1 MAGATG
7 GNVPVTADARYGLL
21 QRHEYEVRAAS
32 RLSGHGFVELSSADV
47 RIRYPAAL
55 ITRTMTRPRAAVPDS
70 TPAHPASLEHAM
82 SDAHYHALVEA
93 IEDCAIFMLDLNGR
107 IMSWNTG
114 ARKIKGFEAH
124 EIIGQHLSR
133 FYTAESVARGWP
145 EYELKQAYATGR
157 FEDEGWR
164 VRKDGTLFWAN
175 VVITAAR
182 NSKGEIIGYAKYTR
196 DLTAKRAEE
205 EKLRLSEERFRLLV
219 ESVSDYAIFML
230 DPGGHIASWNTGAMR
245 IKGYQPS
252 EILGK
257 HFSTFYCP
265 EDLAANLPEIELQ
278 TAIRT
283 GRIENEGWRVRKD
296 GSLFWANVV
305 ITAVYDEHRVL
316 RGFAKVT
323 RDMSERK
330 RLEQLEVSSRRI
342 SEFLAT
348 LAHELRNP
356 LAPVR
361 NAIGVMQMESDISP
375 RVAACRD
382 IIDRQTSHLG
392 RLVDDLLDMG
402 RITTGK
408 IELRMARADISD
420 IVARSIELVRPLTD
434 ERSQRIETRLP
445 SEPVHVTGDATRLV
459 QVVQN
464 LLNNASKFSPREST
478 MTVEV
483 ECETSA
489 LLLKVIDTGRGISK
503 KGLTTIFDLFVQEDH
518 YLNPGEAGLGIG
530 LTLCRSIVEMHGGS
544 ISAASGG
551 ANRGSTF
558 TVRLPYASVDDA
570 PRPHRVLAQNAAKS
584 LGLRVVVIDD
594 NRDSADSL
602 AMLLQLKGHDVR
614 IAYHG
619 KEGID
624 VIRHFPPELI
634 LLDLALPDVDGY
646 SVLRTLRSQRLIG
659 RATTVV
665 AMTGFGQESDKERS
679 AQAGFDVHLVKPVDF
694 EELDRLLV
702 RIAGG

>member
-1 MAGATG
+1 MT
-7 GNVPVTADARYGLL
+7 DA
-21 QRHEYEVRAAS
+21 Q
-32 RLSGHGFVELSSADV
+32 
-47 RIRYPAAL
+47 
-55 ITRTMTRPRAAVPDS
+55 
-70 TPAHPASLEHAM
+70 
-82 SDAHYHALVEA
+82 YHALVDA
-93 IEDCAIFMLDLNGR
+93 VEDCAIFMLDLNGR
-107 IMSWNTG
+107 IISWNKG
-114 ARKIKGFEAH
+114 ARKIKGYEAH

-133 FYTAESVARGWP
+133 FYPAESVARGWP

-182 NSKGEIIGYAKYTR
+182 NTKGEIIGYAKCTR
-196 DLTAKRAEE
+196 DLTAMRAEE

-230 DPGGHIASWNTGAMR
+230 DPSGHVASWNTGAMR

-283 GRIENEGWRVRKD
+283 GRVENEGWRVRKD

-361 NAIGVMQMESDISP
+361 NAIGVMQIEPDISQ

-382 IIDRQTSHLG
+382 IIDRQTAHLG

-408 IELRMARADISD
+408 IDLRMARADVGD
-420 IVARSIELVRPLTD
+420 IVARSIELVRPFTD
-434 ERSQRIETRLP
+434 ERGQTIVTKLP
-445 SEPVHVTGDATRLV
+445 AEPVHVMGDSTRLV

-464 LLNNASKFSPREST
+464 LLNNASKFSPRDSAI
-478 MTVEV
+478 TVEV
-483 ECETSA
+483 EREASA
-489 LLLKVIDTGRGISK
+489 LRLKVIDKGRGISQ
-503 KGLTTIFDLFVQEDH
+503 KGLMSIFDLFVQEDH

-530 LTLCRSIVEMHGGS
+530 LTLCRSIVELHGGS

-551 ANRGSTF
+551 PNQGSTF

-570 PRPHRVLAQNAAKS
+570 PRPHRVLAQDTANS
-584 LGLRVVVIDD
+584 IGSGLRIVVIDD

-602 AMLLQLKGHDVR
+602 AMLLQMKGHDVR

-619 KEGID
+619 KEGLD

-634 LLDLALPDVDGY
+634 LLDLALPDIDGY
-646 SVLRTLRSQRLIG
+646 AVLRALRSRRLIG
-659 RATTVV
+659 RATVV
-665 AMTGFGQESDKERS
+665 AMTGFGQSSDKERS
-679 AQAGFDVHLVKPVDF
+679 AQAGFDAHLVKPVDF
-694 EELDRLLV
+694 EELDRLLERVSV
-702 RIAGG
+702 R

>member
-1 MAGATG
+1 
-7 GNVPVTADARYGLL
+7 
-21 QRHEYEVRAAS
+21 
-32 RLSGHGFVELSSADV
+32 
-47 RIRYPAAL
+47 
-55 ITRTMTRPRAAVPDS
+55 MTRSRSAVPELGV
-70 TPAHPASLEHAM
+70 AGPASIEHAL
-82 SDAHYHALVEA
+82 SDSQYHALVDA
-93 IEDCAIFMLDLNGR
+93 IEDCAIFMLDLSGR
-107 IMSWNTG
+107 ITSWNKG
-114 ARKIKGFEAH
+114 ARKIKGYEAH

-133 FYTAESVARGWP
+133 FYPAEAVARGWP
-145 EYELKQAYATGR
+145 DYELKQAYATGR

-182 NSKGEIIGYAKYTR
+182 NTKGEIIGYAKCTR

-205 EKLRLSEERFRLLV
+205 DKLRLSEERFRLLV

-265 EDLAANLPEIELQ
+265 EDLAANIPEIELQ

-283 GRIENEGWRVRKD
+283 GRVENEGWRVRKD
-296 GSLFWANVV
+296 GSLFWANVI

-361 NAIGVMQMESDISP
+361 NAIGVMQMEADMP
-375 RVAACRD
+375 QRVAACRD

-408 IELRMARADISD
+408 IDLRMARVDVSD
-420 IVARSIELVRPLTD
+420 IVARSIELVHPFTD
-434 ERSQRIETRLP
+434 ERAQRVVTKLP
-445 SEPVHVTGDATRLV
+445 QTPVHVVGDSTRLV

-464 LLNNASKFSPREST
+464 LLNNASKFSPRAST
-478 MTVEV
+478 IIVEI

-489 LLLKVIDTGRGISK
+489 LLLKVIDKGRGISQ
-503 KGLTTIFDLFVQEDH
+503 KGLTSIFDLFVQEDH

-544 ISAASGG
+544 ISASSGG
-551 ANRGSTF
+551 PNQGSTF
-558 TVRLPYASVDDA
+558 TVRLPYASDDDA
-570 PRPHRVLAQNAAKS
+570 PRPHRVLAQNATQAVGD
-584 LGLRVVVIDD
+584 GLRIVVIDD

-602 AMLLQLKGHDVR
+602 AMLLQMKGHDVR

-619 KEGID
+619 KEGVD

-634 LLDLALPDVDGY
+634 LLDLALPDMDGY
-646 SVLRTLRSQRLIG
+646 AVLRTLRSQRLVG
-659 RATTVV
+659 RATVV
-665 AMTGFGQESDKERS
+665 AMTGFGQEGDKERS
-679 AQAGFDVHLVKPVDF
+679 AQAGFDAHLVKPVDF
-694 EELDRLLV
+694 EVLDRLLEKV
-702 RIAGG
+702 AER

>member
-1 MAGATG
+1 MTTQGSRPALGS
-7 GNVPVTADARYGLL
+7 PPTAND
-21 QRHEYEVRAAS
+21 
-32 RLSGHGFVELSSADV
+32 
-47 RIRYPAAL
+47 
-55 ITRTMTRPRAAVPDS
+55 PRV
-70 TPAHPASLEHAM
+70 M
-82 SDAHYHALVEA
+82 SDAQYHALVDA
-93 IEDCAIFMLDLNGR
+93 IEDCAIFMLDLDGC
-107 IMSWNTG
+107 IVSWNTG
-114 ARKIKGFEAH
+114 ARRIKGYEAH

-133 FYTAESVARGWP
+133 FYPAEAIARGWP

-164 VRKDGTLFWAN
+164 VRRDGTLFWAN

-182 NSKGEIIGYAKYTR
+182 NAEGEIIGYAKCTR

-205 EKLRLSEERFRLLV
+205 EKLRLSEERFRLMV
-219 ESVSDYAIFML
+219 ENVSDYAIFML
-230 DPGGHIASWNTGAMR
+230 DPDGNITSWNTGAMR
-245 IKGYQPS
+245 IKGYQPA

-265 EDLAANLPEIELQ
+265 EDLAANVPAIELQ
-278 TAIRT
+278 TAIRA
-283 GRIENEGWRVRKD
+283 GRVENEGWRVRRD

-330 RLEQLEVSSRRI
+330 RLEQLETSSRRI

-356 LAPVR
+356 IAPVR
-361 NAIGVMQMESDISP
+361 NAVGVMQMEHDMTP

-382 IIDRQTSHLG
+382 IIDRQTAHLS
-392 RLVDDLLDMG
+392 RLVDDLLDVG

-408 IELRMARADISD
+408 IELRIARAEMSD
-420 IVARSIELVRPLTD
+420 IVARSIEVVKPFTD
-434 ERSQRIETRLP
+434 ERAQQVLIDLP
-445 SEPVHVTGDATRLV
+445 PESVQVMGDMTRLV

-464 LLNNASKFSPREST
+464 LLNNASKFSPHGSEIRIVVKHERN
-478 MTVEV
+478 
-483 ECETSA
+483 A
-489 LLLKVIDTGRGISK
+489 LLLKVIDTGRGISP
-503 KGLTTIFDLFVQEDH
+503 KGLTNIFDLFVQEDQ

-544 ISAASGG
+544 IAAASDG
-551 ANRGSTF
+551 AGRGSTF
-558 TVRLPYASVDDA
+558 VVRLPLAPLDDA
-570 PRPHRVLAQNAAKS
+570 PPLRTTLHGALHVDTGE
-584 LGLRVVVIDD
+584 GLRIVVIDD
-594 NRDSADSL
+594 NQDSADSL

-619 KEGID
+619 REGIEI
-624 VIRHFPPELI
+624 VRHFPPDLI
-634 LLDLALPDVDGY
+634 LLDLALPDIDGY
-646 SVLRTLRSQRLIG
+646 GVLRTLRSQRLVG
-659 RATTVV
+659 RAFVA

-679 AQAGFDVHLVKPVDF
+679 AQAGFEAHLVKPVDF
-694 EELDRLLV
+694 DMLDGVLV
-702 RIAGG
+702 LAGDRNR

>member
-1 MAGATG
+1 
-7 GNVPVTADARYGLL
+7 
-21 QRHEYEVRAAS
+21 
-32 RLSGHGFVELSSADV
+32 
-47 RIRYPAAL
+47 
-55 ITRTMTRPRAAVPDS
+55 
-70 TPAHPASLEHAM
+70 M
-82 SDAHYHALVEA
+82 SDAQYRALVDA

-107 IMSWNTG
+107 IVSWNAG
-114 ARKIKGFEAH
+114 ARKIKGYEAH

-164 VRKDGTLFWAN
+164 VRRDGTLFWAN

-252 EILGK
+252 EIVGK
-257 HFSTFYCP
+257 HFSIFYGP
-265 EDLAANLPEIELQ
+265 EDIAANVPEIELQ
-278 TAIRT
+278 TAIRA
-283 GRIENEGWRVRKD
+283 GRVENEGWRVRKD

-361 NAIGVMQMESDISP
+361 NAIGVMQMEADMSP
-375 RVAACRD
+375 RVSACRD

-408 IELRMARADISD
+408 IDLRMTRADVSD
-420 IVARSIELVRPLTD
+420 IVARSIELVHPFMEERAQSVLTK
-434 ERSQRIETRLP
+434 LP
-445 SEPVHVTGDATRLV
+445 PQPVYVMGDATRLV

-464 LLNNASKFSPREST
+464 LLNNSSKFSPRAST
-478 MTVEV
+478 ITVEV
-483 ECETSA
+483 ACEATA
-489 LLLKVIDTGRGISK
+489 LLIKVIDKGRGISQ

-530 LTLCRSIVEMHGGS
+530 LTLCRSIVELHGGS
-544 ISAASGG
+544 ISAWSGG
-551 ANRGSTF
+551 ANQGSTF
-558 TVRLPYASVDDA
+558 TVRLPYASSEDT
-570 PRPHRVLAQNAAKS
+570 PRPHRVLAQDATDREGS
-584 LGLRVVVIDD
+584 GLRVVVIDD

-602 AMLLQLKGHDVR
+602 AMLLQMKGHDVR

-619 KEGID
+619 KEGLD
-624 VIRHFPPELI
+624 VIRHFPPELV
-634 LLDLALPDVDGY
+634 LLDLALPDMDGY
-646 SVLRTLRSQRLIG
+646 GVLRTARSQRLLG
-659 RATTVV
+659 RAMVV
-665 AMTGFGQESDKERS
+665 AMTGFGQVGDKERS
-679 AQAGFDVHLVKPVDF
+679 AQAGFDAHLVKPVDF
-694 EELDRLLV
+694 AELDRLLEKV
-702 RIAGG
+702 AAR

>member
-1 MAGATG
+1 
-7 GNVPVTADARYGLL
+7 
-21 QRHEYEVRAAS
+21 
-32 RLSGHGFVELSSADV
+32 
-47 RIRYPAAL
+47 
-55 ITRTMTRPRAAVPDS
+55 MTRPRAAAPTLDAAR
-70 TPAHPASLEHAM
+70 PAANEHGL
-82 SDAHYHALVEA
+82 SDAQYHALVDA
-93 IEDCAIFMLDLNGR
+93 IEDCAIFMLDLNGC
-107 IMSWNTG
+107 ITTWNTG
-114 ARKIKGFEAH
+114 ARRIKGYEAH

-145 EYELKQAYATGR
+145 QYELEQAYATGR

-164 VRKDGTLFWAN
+164 VRKDGSLFWAN

-182 NSKGEIIGYAKYTR
+182 DTSGEIIGYAKYTR
-196 DLTAKRAEE
+196 DLTTKRAEE

-230 DPGGHIASWNTGAMR
+230 DPSGHIASWNTGAMR

-257 HFSTFYCP
+257 HFSLFYGP

-283 GRIENEGWRVRKD
+283 GRVENEGWRVRKD

-361 NAIGVMQMESDISP
+361 NAIGVMQMDADMPP

-408 IELRMARADISD
+408 IDLRMTRADVSD
-420 IVARSIELVRPLTD
+420 IVARSIELVRPSTD
-434 ERSQRIETRLP
+434 ERAQTVATTMPPRP
-445 SEPVHVTGDATRLV
+445 AYVMGDATRLV

-464 LLNNASKFSPREST
+464 LLSNASKFSPRAST
-478 MTVEV
+478 ISVDV
-483 ECETSA
+483 ECEANA
-489 LLLKVIDTGRGISK
+489 LLLKVIDTGRGISQ
-503 KGLTTIFDLFVQEDH
+503 KGLMTIFDLFVQEDH
-518 YLNPGEAGLGIG
+518 YLNPGESGLGIG
-530 LTLCRSIVEMHGGS
+530 LTLCRSIVELHGGS
-544 ISAASGG
+544 ITAASGG
-551 ANRGSTF
+551 PNLGSTF
-558 TVRLPYASVDDA
+558 TVRLPYASDDDA
-570 PRPHRVLAQNAAKS
+570 PRPHRVLAQSAEMAA
-584 LGLRVVVIDD
+584 GNGVRVVVIDD

-602 AMLLQLKGHDVR
+602 AMLLQMKGHDVR

-619 KEGID
+619 KEGIE
-624 VIRHFPPELI
+624 VVRHFPPELI
-634 LLDLALPDVDGY
+634 LLDLALPDMDGY
-646 SVLRTLRSQRLIG
+646 AVLRMLRSLRLIG
-659 RATTVV
+659 RAKVA
-665 AMTGFGQESDKERS
+665 AMTGFGQSSDKERS
-679 AQAGFDVHLVKPVDF
+679 ASAGFDAHLVKPVDF
-694 EELDRLLV
+694 DELDRLLERV
-702 RIAGG
+702 GGREA

>member
-1 MAGATG
+1 
-7 GNVPVTADARYGLL
+7 
-21 QRHEYEVRAAS
+21 
-32 RLSGHGFVELSSADV
+32 
-47 RIRYPAAL
+47 
-55 ITRTMTRPRAAVPDS
+55 MTRSTAA
-70 TPAHPASLEHAM
+70 TPPHPAPELARPGHPM
-82 SDAHYHALVEA
+82 SDAHYHALVNA
-93 IEDCAIFMLDLNGR
+93 IEDCAIFMLDLSGR
-107 IMSWNTG
+107 ITSWNTG
-114 ARKIKGFEAH
+114 ARKIKGYEAH
-124 EIIGQHLSR
+124 EIIGEHLSR

-164 VRKDGTLFWAN
+164 VRKDGSLFWAN

-182 NSKGEIIGYAKYTR
+182 DTHGQIIGYAKYTR

-230 DPGGHIASWNTGAMR
+230 DPDGCIASWNTGAMR
-245 IKGYQPS
+245 IKGYRPQ

-257 HFSTFYCP
+257 HFSAFYCP
-265 EDLAANLPEIELQ
+265 EDIVANVPEMQLQ

-283 GRIENEGWRVRKD
+283 GRVETEGWRVRKD

-330 RLEQLEVSSRRI
+330 RLEQLEASSRRI
-342 SEFLAT
+342 SEFIAT

-361 NAIGVMQMESDISP
+361 NAVGVMQMEADITP

-408 IELRMARADISD
+408 IDLRVARADIND
-420 IVARSIELVRPLTD
+420 IVARGIELVRPFTD
-434 ERSQRIETRLP
+434 ERAQIIVTRLP
-445 SEPVHVTGDATRLV
+445 DQPAHLMGDSTRLV

-464 LLNNASKFSPREST
+464 LLNNASKFSPHGST
-478 MTVEV
+478 LTVAV
-483 ECETSA
+483 ECEPTA
-489 LLLKVIDTGRGISK
+489 MLIRVIDTGRGISQ
-503 KGLTTIFDLFVQEDH
+503 KGLTSIFDLFVQEDH
-518 YLNPGEAGLGIG
+518 YLDPGEAGLGIG
-530 LTLCRSIVEMHGGS
+530 LTLCRSIVELHGGS
-544 ISAASGG
+544 ISAASAG
-551 ANRGSTF
+551 AHQGSTF
-558 TVRLPYASVDDA
+558 TVRLPYASIDDA
-570 PRPHRVLAQNAAKS
+570 PRPHRVLAQDATSGN
-584 LGLRVVVIDD
+584 GLRVVVIDD

-624 VIRHFPPELI
+624 VVRHFPPDLV
-634 LLDLALPDVDGY
+634 LLDLALPDVDGFA
-646 SVLRTLRSQRLIG
+646 VLRTLRSLRLLG
-659 RATTVV
+659 GAMVV

-679 AQAGFDVHLVKPVDF
+679 AQAGFEAHLVKPVNF
-694 EELDRLLV
+694 TELDALLDTLAQ
-702 RIAGG
+702 RH

>member
-1 MAGATG
+1 
-7 GNVPVTADARYGLL
+7 
-21 QRHEYEVRAAS
+21 
-32 RLSGHGFVELSSADV
+32 
-47 RIRYPAAL
+47 
-55 ITRTMTRPRAAVPDS
+55 MTRPKADS
-70 TPAHPASLEHAM
+70 PLDLARHAPSEPAM
-82 SDAHYHALVEA
+82 SEPQYHALVDA
-93 IEDCAIFMLDLNGR
+93 IEDCAIFMLDLSGR
-107 IMSWNTG
+107 ITSWNKG
-114 ARKIKGFEAH
+114 ARKIKGYEAH

-182 NSKGEIIGYAKYTR
+182 NTQGEIIGYAKYTR

-230 DPGGHIASWNTGAMR
+230 DPAGHIASWNTGAMR

-257 HFSTFYCP
+257 HFSMFYCP
-265 EDLAANLPEIELQ
+265 EDLEANLPEIELQ

-283 GRIENEGWRVRKD
+283 GRVESEGWRVRKD

-305 ITAVYDEHRVL
+305 INAVYDEHRVL

-323 RDMSERK
+323 RDMSDRK
-330 RLEQLEVSSRRI
+330 RLDQLEVSSRRI

-361 NAIGVMQMESDISP
+361 NAIGVMQMESDVPERI
-375 RVAACRD
+375 AACRD

-408 IELRMARADISD
+408 IDLRMTRVDVSE
-420 IVARSIELVRPLTD
+420 IVARSIELVHPFTD
-434 ERSQRIETRLP
+434 ERAQNVVSKLP
-445 SEPVHVTGDATRLV
+445 SEPVHVMGDITRLV

-464 LLNNASKFSPREST
+464 LLNNASKFSPRAST
-478 MTVEV
+478 IRVEV
-483 ECETSA
+483 EREATA
-489 LLLKVIDTGRGISK
+489 LLLKVIDKGRGISQ
-503 KGLTTIFDLFVQEDH
+503 KGLTSIFDLFVQEDH

-544 ISAASGG
+544 ISAASAGP
-551 ANRGSTF
+551 NQGSTF
-558 TVRLPYASVDDA
+558 VVRLPYASDHDA
-570 PRPHRVLAQNAAKS
+570 PRPHRVLAQTAT
-584 LGLRVVVIDD
+584 LGTGGGLRIVVIDD
-594 NRDSADSL
+594 NQDSADSL
-602 AMLLQLKGHDVR
+602 ALLLQMKGHDVR
-614 IAYHG
+614 TAYHG
-619 KEGID
+619 KEGLD
-624 VIRHFPPELI
+624 VIRHFPPQLI
-634 LLDLALPDVDGY
+634 LLDLALPDMDGHA
-646 SVLRTLRSQRLIG
+646 VLRALRSQRLIG
-659 RATTVV
+659 RATVV
-665 AMTGFGQESDKERS
+665 AMTGFGQDSDKERS
-679 AQAGFDVHLVKPVDF
+679 AQAGFDAHLVKPVDF
-694 EELDRLLV
+694 DVLDRLLEEV
-702 RIAGG
+702 AKR

>member
-1 MAGATG
+1 
-7 GNVPVTADARYGLL
+7 
-21 QRHEYEVRAAS
+21 
-32 RLSGHGFVELSSADV
+32 
-47 RIRYPAAL
+47 
-55 ITRTMTRPRAAVPDS
+55 
-70 TPAHPASLEHAM
+70 M
-82 SDAHYHALVEA
+82 SEPQYHALVDA

-107 IMSWNTG
+107 ITSWNKG
-114 ARKIKGFEAH
+114 ARKIKGYEAH

-164 VRKDGTLFWAN
+164 VRKDGSLFWAN

-182 NSKGEIIGYAKYTR
+182 NTKGDIIGYAKYTR

-205 EKLRLSEERFRLLV
+205 DKLRLSEERFRLLV

-230 DPGGHIASWNTGAMR
+230 DTNGHIASWNTGAMR
-245 IKGYQPS
+245 IKGYKPS

-265 EDLAANLPEIELQ
+265 EDLDANLPEIELQ

-283 GRIENEGWRVRKD
+283 GRVENEGWRVRKD

-361 NAIGVMQMESDISP
+361 NAVGVMQMEADVPERI
-375 RVAACRD
+375 AACRD

-408 IELRMARADISD
+408 IDLRMTRVEVSD
-420 IVARSIELVRPLTD
+420 IVARSLELVHPFTD
-434 ERSQRIETRLP
+434 ERAQRVVTMLP
-445 SEPVHVTGDATRLV
+445 SEPVIVMGDCTRLV

-464 LLNNASKFSPREST
+464 LLNNASKFSPRAST
-478 MTVEV
+478 ITIEV
-483 ECETSA
+483 ECEAAA
-489 LLLKVIDTGRGISK
+489 LLIKVIDEGRGISQ
-503 KGLTTIFDLFVQEDH
+503 KGLASIFDLFVQEDH

-551 ANRGSTF
+551 PNRGSTF
-558 TVRLPYASVDDA
+558 TVRLPYASDHDA
-570 PRPHRVLAQNAAKS
+570 PRPHRVLAQSAAQAAGS
-584 LGLRVVVIDD
+584 GLRIVVIDD
-594 NRDSADSL
+594 NQDSADSL
-602 AMLLQLKGHDVR
+602 AMLLQMKGHDVR

-619 KEGID
+619 KEGLD
-624 VIRHFPPELI
+624 VIRHFPPEVV
-634 LLDLALPDVDGY
+634 LLDLALPDLDGY
-646 SVLRTLRSQRLIG
+646 AVLRTLRSQRLLG
-659 RATTVV
+659 GATVI
-665 AMTGFGQESDKERS
+665 AMTGFGQDSDKERS
-679 AQAGFDVHLVKPVDF
+679 AQAGFDAHLVKPVDF
-694 EELDRLLV
+694 DVLDRLLEKAAQ
-702 RIAGG
+702 R

>member
-1 MAGATG
+1 
-7 GNVPVTADARYGLL
+7 
-21 QRHEYEVRAAS
+21 
-32 RLSGHGFVELSSADV
+32 
-47 RIRYPAAL
+47 
-55 ITRTMTRPRAAVPDS
+55 MTRSKAAA
-70 TPAHPASLEHAM
+70 TPHPAPELALPGHAM
-82 SDAHYHALVEA
+82 SDAHYHALVNA
-93 IEDCAIFMLDLNGR
+93 IEDCAIFMLDLHGR
-107 IMSWNTG
+107 ITSWNTG
-114 ARKIKGFEAH
+114 ARKIKGYEAH
-124 EIIGQHLSR
+124 EIIGEHLSR

-164 VRKDGTLFWAN
+164 VRKDGSLFWAN

-182 NSKGEIIGYAKYTR
+182 DTHGTIIGYAKYTR

-230 DPGGHIASWNTGAMR
+230 DPDGCIASWNTGAMR
-245 IKGYQPS
+245 IKGYRPQ

-265 EDLAANLPEIELQ
+265 EDLVANVPETQLQ

-283 GRIENEGWRVRKD
+283 GRVETEGWRVRKD

-330 RLEQLEVSSRRI
+330 RLEQLEASSRRI

-361 NAIGVMQMESDISP
+361 NAVGVMQMEADITP

-408 IELRMARADISD
+408 IDLRLARADISD
-420 IVARSIELVRPLTD
+420 IVARGIELVRPFTD
-434 ERSQRIETRLP
+434 ERTQQIATRLP
-445 SEPVHVTGDATRLV
+445 DQPVLLMGDSTRLV

-464 LLNNASKFSPREST
+464 LLNNASKFSPHGST
-478 MTVEV
+478 ITVTV
-483 ECETSA
+483 ECESSA
-489 LLLKVIDTGRGISK
+489 MLIRVSDTGRGISQ
-503 KGLTTIFDLFVQEDH
+503 KGLTSIFDLFVQEDH
-518 YLNPGEAGLGIG
+518 YLDPGEAGLGIG
-530 LTLCRSIVEMHGGS
+530 LTLCRSIVELHGGS
-544 ISAASGG
+544 ISAASPG
-551 ANRGSTF
+551 AHQGSTF

-570 PRPHRVLAQNAAKS
+570 PRPHRVLAQDATTGT
-584 LGLRVVVIDD
+584 GLRVVVIDD

-624 VIRHFPPELI
+624 VVRHFPPDLI
-634 LLDLALPDVDGY
+634 LLDLALPDIDGFA
-646 SVLRTLRSQRLIG
+646 VLRSLRSLRLLGGAMI
-659 RATTVV
+659 V
-665 AMTGFGQESDKERS
+665 AMTGFGQESDKDRS
-679 AQAGFDVHLVKPVDF
+679 AQAGFEGHLVKPVNF
-694 EELDRLLV
+694 AELDALLDALAQ
-702 RIAGG
+702 RQ

>member
-1 MAGATG
+1 
-7 GNVPVTADARYGLL
+7 
-21 QRHEYEVRAAS
+21 
-32 RLSGHGFVELSSADV
+32 
-47 RIRYPAAL
+47 
-55 ITRTMTRPRAAVPDS
+55 
-70 TPAHPASLEHAM
+70 M
-82 SDAHYHALVEA
+82 SDAHYHALVNA

-107 IMSWNTG
+107 ITSWNTG
-114 ARKIKGFEAH
+114 ARKIKGYQAH

-164 VRKDGTLFWAN
+164 VRKDGSLFWAN

-182 NSKGEIIGYAKYTR
+182 NTAGEIIGYAKYTR

-230 DPGGHIASWNTGAMR
+230 DPDGHIASWNTGAMR
-245 IKGYQPS
+245 IKGYRPQDV
-252 EILGK
+252 LGK
-257 HFSTFYCP
+257 HFSIFYCP
-265 EDLAANLPEIELQ
+265 EDIVANVPETELQ

-283 GRIENEGWRVRKD
+283 GRVENEGWRVRKD

-305 ITAVYDEHRVL
+305 ITAVYDERRVL

-361 NAIGVMQMESDISP
+361 NAIGVMQMEPEVTP

-408 IELRMARADISD
+408 IDLRVARADISD
-420 IVARSIELVRPLTD
+420 IIARSIELVRPFTD
-434 ERSQRIETRLP
+434 DRAQVIAAKLP
-445 SEPVHVTGDATRLV
+445 DEPVQVMGDSTRLV

-464 LLNNASKFSPREST
+464 LLNNASKFSPHAST
-478 MTVEV
+478 ITVVV
-483 ECETSA
+483 ECEASA
-489 LLLKVIDTGRGISK
+489 MLIKERHRTRHIAKRTDDDLRPVRAGGSLPQPGRG
-503 KGLTTIFDLFVQEDH
+503 GPRHRAHAMPFDRRAARRIDLR
-518 YLNPGEAGLGIG
+518 GE
-530 LTLCRSIVEMHGGS
+530 RRR
-544 ISAASGG
+544 ASGQHVHG
-551 ANRGSTF
+551 APALRFPRRRAAAPPRARAERGHDHRRRPARDRHRRQP
-558 TVRLPYASVDDA
+558 RL
-570 PRPHRVLAQNAAKS
+570 RRQHCNAAA
-584 LGLRVVVIDD
+584 V
-594 NRDSADSL
+594 
-602 AMLLQLKGHDVR
+602 
-614 IAYHG
+614 
-619 KEGID
+619 EG
-624 VIRHFPPELI
+624 P
-634 LLDLALPDVDGY
+634 
-646 SVLRTLRSQRLIG
+646 
-659 RATTVV
+659 
-665 AMTGFGQESDKERS
+665 
-679 AQAGFDVHLVKPVDF
+679 
-694 EELDRLLV
+694 
-702 RIAGG
+702 